1 MPLDVAEIK
10 WLTIWCDR
18 YVNNTTVHT
27 VGGPDNGTLETCFLE
42 KEKCSGRIGGRT
54 LFITALV

>member
-18 YVNNTTVHT
+18 YVKKNTVHT
-27 VGGPDNGTLETCFLE
+27 VGGPNYGHLKHVFLE
-42 KEKCSGRIGGRT
+42 FENIKWTRNKN
-54 LFITALV
+54 ALDE